1 MDSDA
6 GRGKGM
12 VVASDVPEW
21 LLSLPPAMTES
32 ARRGVGGLESST
44 FVTCDPPGR
53 PLGSGGG
60 TAHLLTEGW
69 KAHGG
74 GASFTDWL
82 RASPKVVLHGG
93 GQSRRLPSYAAV
105 GKPFIPV
112 PAYRWSMGQRM
123 DQTLLDLQRPF
134 VNRVMAQG
142 AKSARLAIVSGDVLL
157 RSDGALPP
165 LPDADVVMLGLWA
178 RPEEAQHFGVLFCD
192 PRQPGRMMFF
202 LQKPSPDRI
211 RELAADYLFMI
222 DVGIWVLSEK
232 AVMCLLGQCG
242 WDPQRECFAGGVA
255 GVYDLYGQWGPMFG
269 EKPLADIPGKP
280 PLTCAVA
287 CIPQGEF
294 YHFGKSQDVIDST
307 YALQNLVVDQTRFP
321 GRSGQSHPRQFIQ
334 NSDFRF
340 PLRQELNHS
349 LWVENA
355 MVPATWALAARHVIT
370 NIPDNDWS
378 VVLREG
384 LCLDM
389 PPMGDSGHAIRPY
402 GIEDPFRG
410 ALGDSATVWM
420 GRPFGEWLSARGL
433 TLAEAGF
440 DPAVDIQEAALFPVL
455 GAAGLDSGFINW
467 ICAEIPA
474 ASDTYR
480 TRWLRAPRV
489 SASGIGQD
497 LNLERMYAS
506 RRQRMQRALLAM
518 AANYRRS
525 VFFRLDLA
533 HAASVLAA
541 ESPALP
547 ELQAGDPPVLRMHER
562 MLRARVAS
570 LQGDPDGAADYER
583 AAFGVL
589 RDAIV
594 APVMANAVIPGCTV
608 LADQIVWG
616 RSPAR
621 LDLAG
626 GWTDTPPYCLECGGA
641 VLNMAVLLNG
651 QPPVQ
656 VFARLIEER
665 SLVIRSIDLGLS
677 EELRTYGD
685 VAAYSRLN
693 SGFAVARAAF
703 ALAGFHPDFN
713 GHAFASLK
721 EQLDAFGGGVEV
733 SMLAAIP
740 KGSGLGT
747 SSILAATLLGTLADL
762 GGLGWDR
769 PEIARRTLA
778 LEQMLTSGGGWQDQV
793 GGLFHGIKLVET
805 RPGLEQV
812 PLVRWAPSAFFEQPD
827 IRRRTLLYYTGVTR
841 VARNILSEIVR
852 GIFLNSRASLD
863 ILDRIGQNA
872 RHMYEAILRNDA
884 DGVAEGIRASWNLNQ
899 QLDAGTS
906 VPDVEAILAGAG
918 SDLAAA
924 KLAGAGGGGYLFMIA
939 TDEAAAGRIRERLR
953 LCPPNPRARFV
964 DYSVSE
970 DGLQITRS

>member
-1 MDSDA
+1 MMDAAARSGNGMGTA
-6 GRGKGM
+6 G
-12 VVASDVPEW
+12 PEW
-21 LLSLPPAMTES
+21 LISLPPAMAS
-32 ARRGVGGLESST
+32 RAAQYVPGLAAST
-44 FVTCDPPGR
+44 FMTCDPPGR

-69 KAHGG
+69 KARGG
-74 GASFTDWL
+74 GASFADWL
-82 RASPKVVLHGG
+82 HERPRVVLHGG
-93 GQSRRLPSYAAV
+93 GQSRRLPAYAGV

-123 DQTLLDLQRPF
+123 DQALLDLQRPF
-134 VNRVMAQG
+134 VDRVMSQASG
-142 AKSARLAIVSGDVLL
+142 SARLAIVSGDVLL
-157 RSDGALPP
+157 RSDGVIPP

-178 RPEEAQHFGVLFCD
+178 RPEDAQHFGVLFSD
-192 PRQPGRMMFF
+192 PHQPGRMMFF

-211 RELAADYLFMI
+211 RELAAEYLFMI
-222 DVGIWVLSEK
+222 DVGVWVLSEK

-242 WDPQRECFAGGVA
+242 WDRYKECFAGGTA
-255 GVYDLYGQWGPMFG
+255 GGYDLYGQWGPMFG
-269 EKPLADIPGKP
+269 EKPLLEVSGRP

-287 CIPQGEF
+287 SIPQGAF
-294 YHFGKSQDVIDST
+294 YHFGKSQDVIDSA

-334 NSDFRF
+334 NSDFHF

-355 MVPATWALAARHVIT
+355 MVPETWTLASRHVIT
-370 NIPDNDWS
+370 NIPDNDWML
-378 VVLREG
+378 VLREG

-389 PPMGDSGHAIRPY
+389 APMGASAYAIRPY
-402 GIEDPFRG
+402 GIDDPFRG
-410 ALGDSATVWM
+410 AIGDGSTVWM
-420 GRPFGEWLSARGL
+420 GRSLGDWFSARGF
-433 TLAEAGF
+433 TMAQAGL
-440 DPAVDIQEAALFPVL
+440 DPAADIQEAALFPVL
-455 GAAGLDSGFINW
+455 DRTALDPAFINW
-467 ICAEIPA
+467 ICAETPDP
-474 ASDTYR
+474 SDEWR
-480 TRWLRAPRV
+480 TCWLVAPRV
-489 SASGIGQD
+489 SANGIGLD
-497 LNLERMYAS
+497 MNLERLYAS
-506 RRQRMQRALLAM
+506 RRLRMQHALLAM

-525 VFFRLDLA
+525 VFFRLDLE
-533 HAASVLAA
+533 HAAGLLAA

-547 ELQAGDPPVLRMHER
+547 DLPDSDPPVLRMHER
-562 MLRARVAS
+562 MLRARVAA
-570 LQGDPDGAADYER
+570 LRGDSACAADYER

-594 APVMANAVIPGCTV
+594 APVMANAVMPGCTV

-626 GWTDTPPYCLECGGA
+626 GWTDTPPYCLENGGA

-665 SLVIRSIDLGLS
+665 TLVIRSIDLGLS
-677 EELRTYGD
+677 EELRTYAD
-685 VAAYSRLN
+685 VAAYSRLS

-713 GHAFASLK
+713 GRAFASLK
-721 EQLDAFGGGVEV
+721 AQLDAFGGGVEV

-805 RPGLEQV
+805 RAGLDQT

-852 GIFLNSRASLD
+852 GIFLNSRECLD
-863 ILDRIGQNA
+863 VLDRIGQNA
-872 RHMYEAILRNDA
+872 HRMYEAILRNDA
-884 DGVAEGIRASWNLNQ
+884 DGVVEGIRTSWSLNQ

-906 VPDVEAILAGAG
+906 VPDVEAILADAG